1 MLKASIWSVFAWRW
15 LPIGWKD
22 FHIVRQGEETNKM
35 QQQPIGFY
43 HWPVILLLCSLKFEK
58 MKKIHKIKVQN
69 FLPPPPLI
77 DNDFTG
83 NLLLS
88 AAINQSHFIQ

>member
-1 MLKASIWSVFAWRW
+1 MRKQVGSIMLKACIWSVFAWCW

-22 FHIVRQGEETNKM
+22 FHIVRQGEETNKT

-58 MKKIHKIKVQN
+58 MKTTHKIKVQN
-69 FLPPPPLI
+69 SPPPPP
-77 DNDFTG
+77 
-83 NLLLS
+83 
-88 AAINQSHFIQ
+88 